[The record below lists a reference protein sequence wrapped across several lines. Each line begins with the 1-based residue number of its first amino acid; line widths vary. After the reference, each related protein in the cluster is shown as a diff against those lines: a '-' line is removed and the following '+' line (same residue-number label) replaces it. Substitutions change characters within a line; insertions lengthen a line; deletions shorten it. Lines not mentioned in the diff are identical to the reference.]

1 MTEIIGTISGAL
13 AITGVLM
20 NNRKLR
26 GCFLVWMLSNS
37 VSLGLHVDAGLY
49 SLAVRDAVFLVLA
62 VEGWIMWSR
71 KTKRERG

>member
-13 AITGVLM
+13 AITGVLL

-37 VSLGLHVDAGLY
+37 VSFGLHVHAGLY
-49 SLAVRDAVFLVLA
+49 
-62 VEGWIMWSR
+62 
-71 KTKRERG
+71 

>member
-13 AITGVLM
+13 AITGVLL

-37 VSLGLHVDAGLY
+37 VSFGLHVHAGLY
-49 SLAVRDAVFLVLA
+49 SLAVRDGVFLILA
-62 VEGWIMWSR
+62 VEGWILWTR
-71 KTKRERG
+71 KGKPK